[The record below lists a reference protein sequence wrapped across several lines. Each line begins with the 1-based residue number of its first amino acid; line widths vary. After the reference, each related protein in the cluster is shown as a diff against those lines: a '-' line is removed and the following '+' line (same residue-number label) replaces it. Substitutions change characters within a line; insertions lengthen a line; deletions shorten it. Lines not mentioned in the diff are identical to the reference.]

1 MTERDAVRPV
11 KTNHA
16 KPSVIVILV
25 SFLLAFVGA
34 LFGFSQE
41 SPVDT
46 GLKLSEIPE
55 FSGTPYYV
63 VNQNQPSFSKQDYVS
78 YSFET
83 YGELDELGRCT
94 AVMASVGR
102 DLMPN
107 TSRENIS
114 HVRPSGWKTVQYEFV
129 DGKSLYNRCHLIGF
143 QLSGENANEKNL
155 ITGTRFMNVDG
166 MLPFE
171 NMVADYVKETG
182 NHVLYRVTPI
192 FQSTELVAR
201 GVQLEGWSVE
211 DAGLGICLN
220 VFVYNNQPG
229 VVINYATGDSKLIKG
244 YCYVLNLSTHKFHE
258 ADCTSVPKIQNAN
271 KELYFDDRDELL
283 RKGFSPCSAC
293 KP

>member
-1 MTERDAVRPV
+1 MTERDSVRPE
-11 KTNHA
+11 KTKHA
-16 KPSVIVILV
+16 KPSAIVTLV

-34 LFGFSQE
+34 LFGFRQE
-41 SPVDT
+41 SPANT
-46 GLKLSEIPE
+46 GVSLSDIPQ
-55 FSGTPYYV
+55 FSGMPYYV
-63 VNQNQPSFSKQDYVS
+63 VNQNQPSFSKQDYVHYS
-78 YSFET
+78 YET
-83 YGELDELGRCT
+83 YGELDALGRCT

-114 HVRPSGWKTVQYEFV
+114 QVRPTGWKTVQYEFV

-143 QLSGENANEKNL
+143 QLSGENANERNL

-171 NMVADYVKETG
+171 NLIADYVKETG

-201 GVQLEGWSVE
+201 GVHLEGWSVE
-211 DAGLGICLN
+211 DAGLGVCFN

-229 VVINYATGDSKLIKG
+229 VAINYATGESKLIKG

-258 ADCTSVPKIQNAN
+258 ADCTSVSKIQNAN

-293 KP
+293 SP